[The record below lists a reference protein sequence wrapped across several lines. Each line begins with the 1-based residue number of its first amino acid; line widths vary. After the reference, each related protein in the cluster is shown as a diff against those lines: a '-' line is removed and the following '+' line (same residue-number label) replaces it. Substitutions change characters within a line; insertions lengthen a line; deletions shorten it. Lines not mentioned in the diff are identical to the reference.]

1 MILLGSH
8 DRARFHTVVKKDI
21 QKNIA
26 GVTLLMSYPGVPSIF
41 AGDEIGLEGNWGENG
56 RRTIDWDHP
65 EKWNSELL
73 FDYMD
78 LIKIRKES
86 HALAHGGIRWIHVG
100 EDSMAYLRESKK
112 ESVLVFVARKGVKER
127 IDLSSYGYSIKK
139 TLFGPQASGKTL
151 AINTK
156 SAVGGMWLLS

>member
-1 MILLGSH
+1 M
-8 DRARFHTVVKKDI
+8 
-21 QKNIA
+21 
-26 GVTLLMSYPGVPSIF
+26 
-41 AGDEIGLEGNWGENG
+41 E
-56 RRTIDWDHP
+56 
-65 EKWNSELL
+65 
-73 FDYMD
+73 

-112 ESVLVFVARKGVKER
+112 ESALVFVARKGVKER